1 MTFSSHNCHTSPHFK
16 NLKILKFVDMTH
28 FENALFTFDFH
39 FGHLPTVSDGF
50 FKNITEVHQYKT
62 R

>member
-1 MTFSSHNCHTSPHFK
+1 
-16 NLKILKFVDMTH
+16 MTH

-62 R
+62 RQAEKNALYTPSNTH